1 MNRLLPTI
9 DLGVAWL
16 LRAIAS
22 ALLLLILS
30 LVFYGIVARQVEGAS
45 ISWADEIIE
54 PAVAWMVFLSA
65 AALWRE
71 KSLFTVNLLED
82 FLSPRVA
89 LMVQGI
95 VETICL
101 IFAAIVFFESW
112 KFTATSVEDS
122 PFLDVSKAYWY
133 AAIPVASALMTIYS
147 VRDLLALILC
157 GTVKREAT
165 NPLVE

>member
-1 MNRLLPTI
+1 MKLLSML
-9 DLGVAWL
+9 DLAIAWL

-22 ALLLLILS
+22 ALLACILS
-30 LVFYGIVARQVEGAS
+30 LIFYGIVARQIEGAS

-54 PAVAWMVFLSA
+54 PAIAWMVFLSA

-82 FLSPRVA
+82 FLSARAA
-89 LMVQGI
+89 LAVQGI
-95 VETICL
+95 IEVLCL
-101 IFAAIVFFESW
+101 IFAAAVLHESY

-122 PFLDVSKAYWY
+122 PFLDISKTYWY
-133 AAIPVASALMTIYS
+133 AAIPMASALMTAYS
-147 VRDLLALILC
+147 IRDLIKLLIY
-157 GTVKREAT
+157 REIRREST